1 MKPFRRRRRGSV
13 TATFDPGEAALL
25 ANLAR
30 QVIELLRDRHGE
42 SVADTDPLAAQL
54 GLDGPS
60 LPPEDPVLRRLLPD
74 AYSGDEVEE
83 SGEFRRYTEQ
93 SLTAAKVSHAE
104 AVLSSL
110 VVGGYDPDAGE
121 IGGQEAV
128 EVELGHE
135 AVQAWLK
142 TLTDIRLAIAV
153 RLGIET
159 EEDAVVVAQS
169 EDDAVAA
176 MSDVYDWLGY
186 VQESL
191 ISVLG

>member
-25 ANLAR
+25 ANLTR

-42 SVADTDPLAAQL
+42 SVAATDPLAAQL

-74 AYSGDEVEE
+74 ASSGDEVEE

-93 SLTAAKVSHAE
+93 ALTAAKVSHAE
-104 AVLSSL
+104 AVLSAL

-121 IGGQEAV
+121 IRGQEAV

-159 EEDAVVVAQS
+159 EEDASLVARS

-191 ISVLG
+191 VSVLD